1 MPSEQEFSTEN
12 QNQEAGDAARTGA
25 IPLNDLPPVLRN
37 WQVIEIDGEATRVD
51 PEPDKSDEQ
60 PAKSAT
66 VISDHPDD
74 LLVASLESRALTI
87 DAGDTATFQLSLLN
101 NGDRTALFQVSVEG
115 WIHEQWLTSSSRE
128 SATQPTRRLLHALL
142 HPGERTSLQID
153 LRPPRASSTQA
164 GDHAVAFVVRAAEY
178 PNRFHRLVATLTI
191 APYADFELGS
201 VQPSSA
207 TVSWFKRVQL
217 FSLPI
222 TNLRVTAEQY
232 IFP

>member
-128 SATQPTRRLLHALL
+128 SATRATSTR
-142 HPGERTSLQID
+142 D
-153 LRPPRASSTQA
+153 FASILNKRCAVSITMLSVRIPKKSVRSVRSRGGGLMST
-164 GDHAVAFVVRAAEY
+164 V
-178 PNRFHRLVATLTI
+178 
-191 APYADFELGS
+191 
-201 VQPSSA
+201 
-207 TVSWFKRVQL
+207 
-217 FSLPI
+217 
-222 TNLRVTAEQY
+222 
-232 IFP
+232 